1 MIKRS
6 LLASSITLAMMQTA
20 TAAPLAPIDAR
31 GMGMGGTGVASAK
44 LAHAPQYN
52 PALLS
57 TAHEDDDFAVVFPQI
72 GVNFADEDE
81 FIDTIDELDSGEYA
95 NDEFGNP
102 ESLIDHFTTITESL
116 SSDLGNLTTSVEALD
131 TALAGGNPTAIKNA
145 SSALQSDLVG
155 FTNSTQDLQDTTF
168 DLTSELDKLSG
179 SGLRVNG
186 GANGAIAIPSKK
198 FGAAI
203 SFGAQVFASG
213 RTIFTPEDQNLINA
227 YAEGVNEYT
236 QLTADYVNKT
246 VTFANSTET
255 ANQCIADNGAPAC
268 SSEIAVANADGQ
280 AAVDAQNEVNAYSKE
295 ANGST
300 IISVN
305 NGTVNVDE
313 NPSLTSQAQVVAI
326 AVAELGLTLSREFEI
341 AGHSVAIGVTPKLQQ
356 VVAYDYTGSLEE
368 DDSGDSFD
376 ESEVTDTEVKFSAFN
391 LDAGAAYQFGDAN
404 QWQVGLVAKNLIS
417 KEYETENNL
426 GNNTKINLD
435 TQFRAGVSHTTDWTV
450 VAVDLDLMEN
460 DPIAFEAPT
469 QYASIGAEFDL
480 FDTLQ
485 LRAGYRNNLSES
497 DASVVSV
504 GLGVSPFGVHFDL
517 AAMANPS
524 DPKKEAG
531 VAMEFGFYF

>member
-57 TAHEDDDFAVVFPQI
+57 TAHEDDDFAIVFPQV

-95 NDEFGNP
+95 EDEFGNP
-102 ESLIDHFTTITESL
+102 ESLIDHFSTVTTDL
-116 SSDLGNLTTSVEALD
+116 SDGLDDLTNAIDALD
-131 TALAGGNPTAIKNA
+131 AAVQSANPANIETRSNELETQLT
-145 SSALQSDLVG
+145 SFRNTTTDLK
-155 FTNSTQDLQDTTF
+155 DTTF

-186 GANGAIAIPSKK
+186 GVNGAIAIPSKK

-203 SFGAQVFASG
+203 SFGGQVFASG
-213 RTIFTPEDQNLINA
+213 RTIFSPEDQSLINA
-227 YAEGVNEYT
+227 YADGVDEYVGLTQAHVANTNELSRVL
-236 QLTADYVNKT
+236 QLPNSPEKPALVAAAGTAVQESQTALDTYVK
-246 VTFANSTET
+246 
-255 ANQCIADNGAPAC
+255 
-268 SSEIAVANADGQ
+268 NADGSSGDNG
-280 AAVDAQNEVNAYSKE
+280 DATDNII
-295 ANGST
+295 T
-300 IISVN
+300 ITGAGV
-305 NGTVNVDE
+305 TVDE
-313 NPSLTSQAQVVAI
+313 NPELTSQAQVVAI
-326 AVAELGLTLSREFEI
+326 AIAELGLTLSREFDI
-341 AGHSVAIGVTPKLQQ
+341 AGHAVAIGITPKLQQ
-356 VVAYDYTGSLEE
+356 VIAYDYTGSLEE
-368 DDSGDSFD
+368 DENGDSFD
-376 ESEVTDTEVKFSAFN
+376 DSEVTDTEAKFSAIN
-391 LDAGAAYQFGDAN
+391 LDAGAAYQFGDDK
-404 QWQVGLVAKNLIS
+404 QWQVGVVAKNLIS

-426 GNNTKINLD
+426 GLNTTINLD

-450 VAVDLDLMEN
+450 VAIDLDLMEN
-460 DPIAFEAPT
+460 DPVAFEAPT
-469 QYASIGAEFDL
+469 QYASIGGEFDL

-485 LRAGYRNNLSES
+485 LRAGYRTNLSES
-497 DASVVSV
+497 DASVASL

-517 AAMANPS
+517 AAMVNPS
-524 DPKKEAG
+524 DPEKEAG